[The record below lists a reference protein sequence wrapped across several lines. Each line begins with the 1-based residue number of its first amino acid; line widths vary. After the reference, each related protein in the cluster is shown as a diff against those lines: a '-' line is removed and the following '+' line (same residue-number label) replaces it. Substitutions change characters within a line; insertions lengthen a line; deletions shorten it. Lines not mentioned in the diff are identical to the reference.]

1 MTASTSAGLA
11 TTPLSKLECII
22 LGRLATGPLAGYD
35 LHKWLA
41 KEGPFFGYTP
51 QPSQIYR
58 QLAKCHEKGWVE
70 VTVES
75 RTTGPDAKLYRLTS
89 AGVAVFYAWAESDY
103 TPSVRPLDADFQ
115 MRMLLTG
122 VLGPHIA
129 IRVLRTELEYRRA
142 QERASTPYR
151 DEADPEEAAVQV
163 DPAWHRE
170 LVRTVGERSFLLGQ
184 TNLNWLEMTY
194 ARLVATYGPE
204 GTDVAAGHDTARSRN

>member
-1 MTASTSAGLA
+1 MNEPTRLT
-11 TTPLSKLECII
+11 KMECIL
-22 LGRLATGPLAGYD
+22 LGRLATRPMAGYD

-41 KEGPFFGYTP
+41 KEGPFFGYVP

-58 QLAKCHEKGWVE
+58 QLGKMLDRGWVHLE
-70 VTVES
+70 ID
-75 RTTGPDAKLYRLTS
+75 RRNTGPDAKLYRLTD
-89 AGVAVFYAWAESDY
+89 AGLDTFRAWAESPY

-129 IRVLRTELEYRRA
+129 LRVLKTEIDYRRA
-142 QERASTPYR
+142 QESASQPYQDDIDP
-151 DEADPEEAAVQV
+151 DEVRFPLDM
-163 DPAWHRE
+163 DWHRE

-194 ARLVATYGPE
+194 ARLTAEAENAAAAQSATSS
-204 GTDVAAGHDTARSRN
+204 HS